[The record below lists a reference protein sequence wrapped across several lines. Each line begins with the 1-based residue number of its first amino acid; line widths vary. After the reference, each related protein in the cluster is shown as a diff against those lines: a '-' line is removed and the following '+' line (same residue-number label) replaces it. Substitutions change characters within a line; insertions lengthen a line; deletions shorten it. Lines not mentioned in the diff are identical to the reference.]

1 MAFSDKG
8 VEREDLYLS
17 GLGKEDNHPIFQR
30 RFDQVR
36 LGETLAASQE
46 PQQKTKEIMER
57 MLRKDYQYASLLS
70 LLARFPIYTS
80 RDIDQARAWFAD
92 QLIVLGL
99 GSVMP
104 RLITL
109 LYKDQDELDFI
120 NNK

>member
-1 MAFSDKG
+1 
-8 VEREDLYLS
+8 
-17 GLGKEDNHPIFQR
+17 
-30 RFDQVR
+30 
-36 LGETLAASQE
+36 
-46 PQQKTKEIMER
+46 MER